1 MHGLAGRI
9 NSPIWLNTLACD
21 IKLAESWG
29 LDRMLMGYS
38 KRLKIDVDR
47 WVSRGL
53 IDGTTAGALLADAEA
68 NDRRSISFG
77 FILTMMAALLV
88 CAAVLLVIASNWEAI
103 PRPAR
108 VALLFAL
115 IAIGYVGG
123 ALLKLRG
130 NGAAA
135 EAAWLVAAAGF
146 GGGIALIGQMYH
158 LSGDENTAILT
169 WCVGTAVAAAALRSM
184 PLTIAA
190 AGIAIAWFLLEWTD
204 FFRPRDLPYFYP
216 IVAAAIWVVSL
227 WTRSIAARH
236 LLLLSLIG
244 YAAMLSDG
252 NTLAATSVLM
262 LVSAA
267 LFALSVA
274 TPAPVDRL
282 AQLDGR
288 LPLHALIGF
297 LVGAMILQLE
307 NTEDMALIIVVG
319 IIVFAGIAAALI
331 GAGRHSRAL
340 RWVAYFGFACEL
352 VFLYIQ
358 TIGSMLG
365 TAGFFLA
372 AGIVLGLLALLI
384 IRVERR
390 VHSPETA

>member
-1 MHGLAGRI
+1 MPTR
-9 NSPIWLNTLACD
+9 
-21 IKLAESWG
+21 
-29 LDRMLMGYS
+29 YS

-53 IDGTTAGALLADAEA
+53 ISGTTADALLADAEA
-68 NDRRSISFG
+68 NDSRSISFG
-77 FILTMMAALLV
+77 FILTMMSALLV
-88 CAAVLLVIASNWEAI
+88 CAAVLLVVASNWENI
-103 PRPAR
+103 PRLTR

-115 IAIGYVGG
+115 IATGYVGG

-158 LSGDENTAILT
+158 LSGDELAAILT
-169 WCVGTAVAAAALRSM
+169 WCAGTVVAAAALRSA
-184 PLTIAA
+184 PLTISG
-190 AGIAIAWFLLEWTD
+190 AGIATVWFVVQWID
-204 FFRPRDLPYFYP
+204 FFRPHDLPYFYP
-216 IVAAAIWVVSL
+216 LVAAAIWLVSL
-227 WTRSIAARH
+227 WTRSVAARH
-236 LLLLSLIG
+236 LLLLSLIA
-244 YAAMLSDG
+244 YAAMLADG
-252 NTLAATSVLM
+252 NTLSVTSLLM
-262 LVSAA
+262 LTSAA
-267 LFALSVA
+267 IFALAVA
-274 TPAPVDRL
+274 APEPVDRL

-297 LVGAMILQLE
+297 LVGAMYLQFE
-307 NTEDMALIIVVG
+307 TRQGTSLIIVVG
-319 IIVFAGIAAALI
+319 IIVFAGIAAALVC
-331 GAGRHSRAL
+331 AGRQSRAL
-340 RWVAYFGFACEL
+340 RWVAYLGFACEL
-352 VFLYIQ
+352 LFLYVE

-372 AGIVLGLLALLI
+372 AGIALGLLALLI